1 MLTPIIKGAANDL
14 QLSDLGALSYEKTLV
29 LVATDGSEPAVR
41 ATQHAVVLAGLLGA
55 RLRAIHV
62 NMGLEELALPEPPV
76 SEAVYERL
84 DPGIKG
90 LVVAQRLAE
99 LNGVECALEVAKGG
113 VARNI
118 IGVALREG
126 AGLIVL
132 GDTGRTGLSRLALG
146 SVAEAVVKASAIPIL
161 VVKAR

>member
-1 MLTPIIKGAANDL
+1 MLTSVIKGAANDL
-14 QLSDLGALSYEKTLV
+14 RLSDLGALSYEKMLV

-76 SEAVYERL
+76 SETVYERL

-113 VARNI
+113 VARNV
-118 IGVALREG
+118 IGVAEREG
-126 AGLIVL
+126 AGLIVM
-132 GDTGRTGLSRLALG
+132 GDTGRTGLRRLALG
-146 SVAEAVVKASAIPIL
+146 SVAEAVVKASAIPVL